1 MDKDNR
7 LIQEM
12 YTEAWE
18 KEEYI
23 PTEIDKKII
32 RLFKD
37 NNVVIKPRHG
47 LNLYGEININPQT
60 GEQLTNRETTRY
72 EKEQVKSDFTGG
84 QLISLYFQ
92 KVGMDPKALR
102 RAGHVKARNKGLFGI
117 STARMVINTP
127 VGKERDASGVPTYQ
141 RRGGSWPELSKHKKL
156 EWIDMEKPGWEEWMV
171 NAIKDFREYAKDKVR
186 GSASEELSD
195 WDF

>member
-1 MDKDNR
+1 MDKDSR

-12 YTEAWE
+12 YTGAWE
-18 KEEYI
+18 GKEYI

-72 EKEQVKSDFTGG
+72 EKEQVRSDFTGG
-84 QLISLYFQ
+84 KLISLYFQ
-92 KVGMDPKALR
+92 KVGMDPKA
-102 RAGHVKARNKGLFGI
+102 KARNKGLFGI

-127 VGKERDASGVPTYQ
+127 VEKESDASGVHTYQ
-141 RRGGSWPELSKHKKL
+141 RRGGSWPEISNHKKL